1 MTIKKVQSAGGIIF
15 KDELVLLIKSKA
27 RNTISIPKGKVEL
40 GESLEE
46 TALREVREETGY
58 GTKIV
63 SKIDSINF
71 DFEKNGEMRNKTVTC
86 FRLELLNDSDPQPS
100 LQEGEDFENI
110 WVTPNEAVS
119 LLTYDEER
127 DVLKKAIA
135 QS

>member
-1 MTIKKVQSAGGIIF
+1 MIMKKVQSAGGIIF
-15 KDELVLLIKSKA
+15 KDGLVLLIKSKS
-27 RNTISIPKGKVEL
+27 RNTISIPKGKAEFN
-40 GESLEE
+40 ESIEE

-58 GTKIV
+58 DTKII
-63 SKIDSINF
+63 SKIGSINF
-71 DFEKNGEMRNKTVTC
+71 DFEKDGEIRNKTVTC
-86 FRLELLNDSDPQPS
+86 FKLELLNDFDPKPN

-127 DVLKKAIA
+127 EVVKKAIA